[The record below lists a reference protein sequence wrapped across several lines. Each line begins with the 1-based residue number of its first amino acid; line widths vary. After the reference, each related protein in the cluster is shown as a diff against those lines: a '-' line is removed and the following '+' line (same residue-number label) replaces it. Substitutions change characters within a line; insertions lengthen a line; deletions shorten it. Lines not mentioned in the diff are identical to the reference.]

1 MSTEILISTIL
12 LVISIIFFL
21 FQPQKINKL
30 YGYRTRKSMSSI
42 ENWKL
47 SNKYSAK
54 GMLIISILNLTVFYI
69 ISLFVSEINKYIY
82 LIVLLIE
89 FILLFYLTEK
99 KITQNENK

>member
-1 MSTEILISTIL
+1 
-12 LVISIIFFL
+12 
-21 FQPQKINKL
+21 
-30 YGYRTRKSMSSI
+30 MSSI

-47 SNKYSAK
+47 SNKYSAI

>member
-1 MSTEILISTIL
+1 MSTEILISTL
-12 LVISIIFFL
+12 FFL

-69 ISLFVSEINKYIY
+69 ISLYVSEINKYIY

-89 FILLFYLTEK
+89 FILLFYLTKK
-99 KITQNENK
+99 KIIQNEKS

>member
-1 MSTEILISTIL
+1 
-12 LVISIIFFL
+12 
-21 FQPQKINKL
+21 
-30 YGYRTRKSMSSI
+30 MSSI

>member
-1 MSTEILISTIL
+1 
-12 LVISIIFFL
+12 
-21 FQPQKINKL
+21 
-30 YGYRTRKSMSSI
+30 MSSI

-54 GMLIISILNLTVFYI
+54 GMLIISILNLTVIYI

-99 KITQNENK
+99 KIIQNEKS

>member
-1 MSTEILISTIL
+1 MSTEILISTLL
-12 LVISIIFFL
+12 LVISTLFFL

-69 ISLFVSEINKYIY
+69 ISLYVSEINKYIY

-89 FILLFYLTEK
+89 FILLFYLTKK
-99 KITQNENK
+99 KIIQNEKS